1 MKKIITVATLFL
13 FFFKRGKADT
23 ITNWQL
29 TLDSMLMYSGF
40 EGGTPTSFTVDTR
53 YNPDSVSLHIFYRT
67 DVAFAR
73 RRKIDLVDSTGTIVM
88 SAVDGLNESQAIS
101 FKIKSLKR
109 LAGKGQLKVL
119 YDETGTG
126 STIFYGYPKLLCY
139 IKIE

>member
-1 MKKIITVATLFL
+1 MKKIIAVAILVFS
-13 FFFKRGKADT
+13 FQSGKADT

-29 TLDSMLMYSGF
+29 TLDSMLMYSGN
-40 EGGTPTSFTVDTR
+40 ETMQPGTFTVDTR

-67 DVAFAR
+67 CVAFAR

-88 SAVDGLNESQAIS
+88 SAVDGLKESEVVSI
-101 FKIKSLKR
+101 KIKSLKR

-119 YDETGTG
+119 YDETGPS

-139 IKIE
+139 IKVE

>member
-1 MKKIITVATLFL
+1 MKKIITTAVLV
-13 FFFKRGKADT
+13 FFFQSGKADT

-29 TLDSMLMYSGF
+29 TLDSMLMYAGN
-40 EGGTPTSFTVDTR
+40 EVATPGTFTVDTR
-53 YNPDSVSLHIFYRT
+53 YNHDSVSLHIFYRT
-67 DVAFAR
+67 CAVFAR
-73 RRKIDLVDSTGTIVM
+73 RRKIDLVDNTGTIVL
-88 SAVDGLNESQAIS
+88 SAVDGLKESEVIS
-101 FKIKSLKR
+101 IKIKSLKR